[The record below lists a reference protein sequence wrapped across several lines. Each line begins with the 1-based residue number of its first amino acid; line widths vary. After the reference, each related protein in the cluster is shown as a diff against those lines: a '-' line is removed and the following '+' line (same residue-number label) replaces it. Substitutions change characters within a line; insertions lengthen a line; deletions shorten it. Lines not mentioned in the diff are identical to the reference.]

1 MSGDDMKSTCKQAK
15 EDGKQVEDERTGS
28 AEALTWE
35 NGFGGSFEMARQL
48 LAEEEREDK
57 LCGYIEKCCTKMYC
71 NGNDDDF
78 ADRMIEPT
86 LKRGEDKV
94 QQQRQQLK

>member
-1 MSGDDMKSTCKQAK
+1 
-15 EDGKQVEDERTGS
+15 
-28 AEALTWE
+28 
-35 NGFGGSFEMARQL
+35 MARQL

-57 LCGYIEKCCTKMYC
+57 LCGYIEKCCTKTYC
-71 NGNDDDF
+71 NGNNDDF
-78 ADRMIEPT
+78 ASIKRMIEPT